1 MPGSA
6 REAAPVSPRCREERG
21 YAGGGRL
28 FEKGASPGPSPGKHY
43 DPRNTEGKEAYF
55 PECGGEEK
63 AGRRNVDCLRA
74 RRGIKKAAPERGGGR
89 EADGGVQSHRIRELQ
104 FMVPEFVDRMRGN
117 RWQSALPTG
126 GSNRMQAQPAGSR
139 WNRALPGGGARPSIR
154 RESCGFGDLG
164 RFNLWRPMV
173 VERIRGSRWNRALP
187 GGGAASQSAGNP
199 ADSKTLAALIYG
211 GQRSSIGCA
220 VASGTG
226 HCPAAAGG
234 CRLSLPGH

>member
-28 FEKGASPGPSPGKHY
+28 FEKGASPGPSPEKHY

-74 RRGIKKAAPERGGGR
+74 RRGIKKAAPEREGGR

-139 WNRALPGGGARPSIR
+139 WNRALPGGGA
-154 RESCGFGDLG
+154 
-164 RFNLWRPMV
+164 
-173 VERIRGSRWNRALP
+173 
-187 GGGAASQSAGNP
+187 ASQSAGNP

-220 VASGTG
+220 AASGRRP
-226 HCPAAAGG
+226 CPAAAGG